1 MERSDCNME
10 EEEENQQSSKADHV
24 VVQKRME
31 SPIKIN
37 SIYIELGAPKE
48 DNSTAEKCHHFSI
61 RGYVSEVR
69 EKDISK
75 CWPFDSPVQAN
86 TADCEDDHRQ
96 VLPPLDERLFRYWRC
111 EYCSQ
116 KIGPVKNIQHS
127 AVLLK
132 PCSSGKR
139 TSSSP
144 LPTTVVAA
152 PMLML
157 KQKPSGLDDVEGLSK
172 DDLLS
177 TTDKSE
183 NKLTNAPGTSIS
195 GETVRLKHHLNGDTV
210 VTEICPSNMRINSSK
225 CLDLFTFG
233 LCILAVDYVVIA
245 VKLVFFVIGSINLF
259 DSLKAG
265 CVDHEVAADDPSRN
279 LDSMVIKDSVET
291 FETGKGNSRHD
302 KHTSLTVRLKY
313 VASGHVSDS
322 CTRGKGDNASA
333 QDTMEAGYG
342 SSEDAEKTGVKNDHD
357 PQSSHRDHSS
367 GPRRRKTRKIRL
379 LTDLLCEKGVHES
392 ADSLKAA
399 DSLPSLNVVPYAPA
413 EVDDKPPGSPDDQVE
428 IEGIGSA
435 KRTLIPYK
443 KRKFPRDDQWSTPE
457 SNPSSSKV
465 SRARILKKAV
475 DHIPKKKKALTSDS
489 VVDVQDKMVIESS
502 IKGNSS
508 KVRGTNSAIMSKKV
522 SNKEASFNSALV
534 ADVRNK
540 VVQQSSTKSNSSK
553 SRVEN
558 SGAVGKQK
566 DKSVV
571 VPDDDSLSLA
581 PPSRESFPTV
591 TEISIGD
598 NACGVADATGHAAPK
613 PVENLNAG
621 REIDLFPLRA
631 QYVDGKSSS
640 VKNKQGKPGLFG
652 ENLSMLREG
661 LVVRESESTMQTRPV
676 HDQANQDFSSERG
689 LNLSLDIYTA
699 RHQPERTYNSVHDRQ
714 SFLFGEHIRMT
725 SNEQVTRKDEQTQ
738 YVGMFSSS
746 HGSPMHPPFGGIQSD
761 VRRKQPMHSFLG
773 AAHNYSSQVEMGGF
787 HMQRKDVAST
797 SSNEKSIGIQ
807 AHASGKRR
815 DIDLRAGSRASEA
828 PASDDI
834 PMEIVELMAKNQY
847 ERCLPD
853 AQADSSRGHQT
864 LDFGNRHVVDT
875 HRFYH
880 EALREKLL
888 AQNGRNGMIQWSEN
902 SRPPAKQKS
911 VAQLPDQSQ
920 FFINQAEQSCPPP
933 LGYAEFLQRQYPSGT
948 PQNAASSTGRQ
959 IGGQHLQWLRNL
971 STKGPPVQ
979 SSSHHTTGS
988 WSEEANHSRRTM
1000 APSHNLPFMFN
1011 DPKLLNQNATS
1022 FRRQG
1027 SNSYGSETPRRG
1039 SHLENPPARRS
1050 NTNMIE
1056 LNQKP
1061 AGNAD
1066 IYSNE
1071 TISAM
1076 HLLSLMD
1083 AGLGSNG
1090 QVNQESPSTTRDG
1103 HHSVMRTL
1111 PYDHGSENKFTRG
1124 FQQHGPANS
1133 QRIGSSASFQLD
1145 SRGFKKAIDFSSQVS
1160 QETRRRQE
1168 DMDSL
1173 AENRRGGIPQLSGS
1187 SPVHIRKKILG
1198 SSDSSSRLPF
1208 QMQEASKFSSSIE
1221 YRLEAGSKTNTTGH
1235 PQKHTLELQETCRIN
1250 RNPADFSYPG
1260 PGNPYMI
1267 GPKDLKF
1274 LDADGGEQKRQ
1285 KKLAAIR
1292 GRGKH
1297 HLNP

>member
-1 MERSDCNME
+1 ME
-10 EEEENQQSSKADHV
+10 EEEENHQSSKADHV

-31 SPIKIN
+31 SPVKIN
-37 SIYIELGAPKE
+37 SIYIELSAPKE

-86 TADCEDDHRQ
+86 TADREDDHHQ
-96 VLPPLDERLFRYWRC
+96 VLPPLDERLFRYWCC

-116 KIGPVKNIQHS
+116 KIGPVENIQHS

-139 TSSSP
+139 TTSSP

-183 NKLTNAPGTSIS
+183 NKLTNAPETSIS
-195 GETVRLKHHLNGDTV
+195 GETVRSKHNLNGDTV
-210 VTEICPSNMRINSSK
+210 LLTEICPSNMRINFRADDSS
-225 CLDLFTFG
+225 
-233 LCILAVDYVVIA
+233 
-245 VKLVFFVIGSINLF
+245 
-259 DSLKAG
+259 
-265 CVDHEVAADDPSRN
+265 CVDHEVAADDPSGN
-279 LDSMVIKDSVET
+279 LGSMVIKDSVET

-313 VASGHVSDS
+313 VASGHVADV

-342 SSEDAEKTGVKNDHD
+342 SSENAEKTGVKNDHD
-357 PQSSHRDHSS
+357 PQASHRDHSS

-392 ADSLKAA
+392 ADSPKAA
-399 DSLPSLNVVPYAPA
+399 DSLPSINVVPYAPA
-413 EVDDKPPGSPDDQVE
+413 EVDDKPPDSPDDQVE

-465 SRARILKKAV
+465 SKPRNSKKAV

-522 SNKEASFNSALV
+522 SNKEASFNSELV

-558 SGAVGKQK
+558 SGVVGKHK

-571 VPDDDSLSLA
+571 VPGDESLSLA

-598 NACGVADATGHAAPK
+598 HACGVADATGHAAPK

-661 LVVRESESTMQTRPV
+661 LVVRGAESTMQTRPV

-725 SNEQVTRKDEQTQ
+725 SNDQVTRKDEQTQ

-787 HMQRKDVAST
+787 HMQRKDVGST
-797 SSNEKSIGIQ
+797 SSNEKSFGIQ
-807 AHASGKRR
+807 AHAAGKRM
-815 DIDLRAGSRASEA
+815 DIDLRAGSGSSEV

-853 AQADSSRGHQT
+853 AQSDSSRGHQT

-875 HRFYH
+875 RPFYQ
-880 EALREKLL
+880 EGLREKLF
-888 AQNGRNGMIQWSEN
+888 AQNGRNGMIQWNEK
-902 SRPPAKQKS
+902 SRPPTKQKS
-911 VAQLPDQSQ
+911 LTDQPQ
-920 FFINQAEQSCPPP
+920 FFINQAEQSRPPP

-948 PQNAASSTGRQ
+948 PQNSASSTGRQ

-979 SSSHHTTGS
+979 ISSHHTTGS

-1022 FRRQG
+1022 FQRQG
-1027 SNSYGSETPRRG
+1027 SNSYDSETPRRG

-1103 HHSVMRTL
+1103 HHSEMRTL
-1111 PYDHGSENKFTRG
+1111 PYDHGSGKKFTRG

-1168 DMDSL
+1168 DLDSL
-1173 AENRRGGIPQLSGS
+1173 AENRRGSIPQHSGS
-1187 SPVHIRKKILG
+1187 SPVHIRKKIFG
-1198 SSDSSSRLPF
+1198 SSDSSSRVPF
-1208 QMQEASKFSSSIE
+1208 QMQEAPKFSSSIE

-1235 PQKHTLELQETCRIN
+1235 PQKRTLELQETCRIN

-1274 LDADGGEQKRQ
+1274 LDADGGEQKQQ